1 MDRRDQLEVVA
12 GDVLLGDLLD
22 LLRLQIAFLERG
34 AYAAPRPV
42 IRALEDRRTPDR
54 SIVDVRVN
62 AAPVSVSGLVSVGG
76 ASSLALGI
84 AALVGIA
91 LGAGLAVYQGRQK

>member
-1 MDRRDQLEVVA
+1 LDANTGRPVTYVQGGAVA
-12 GDVLLGDLLD
+12 LD
-22 LLRLQIAFLERG
+22 PIEQIAFLERG